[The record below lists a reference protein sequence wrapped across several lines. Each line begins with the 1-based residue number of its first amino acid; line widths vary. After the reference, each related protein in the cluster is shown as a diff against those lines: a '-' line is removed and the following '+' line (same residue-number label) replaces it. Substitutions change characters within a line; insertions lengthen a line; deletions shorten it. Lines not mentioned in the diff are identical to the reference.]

1 METTATSNATP
12 TTTPKK
18 RKDPVRF
25 TDETDAALLT
35 EVLAHSPYGA
45 ERGSKTAAW
54 GREAAA
60 MVIDVDARRCRER
73 CADILDELAARMRA
87 SERGSGLAESH
98 TELDDLLANVAELC
112 EEEEAHQEEKKQLR
126 DKRNEDDERAET
138 MRDEAMVGMKKRKV
152 RHDVLPDL
160 IAHVKARDEANR
172 SLEERKVVNE
182 EARLVI
188 DRARLEQDR
197 EERKA
202 LIDLLHCITVKVLP
216 Q

>member
-35 EVLAHSPYGA
+35 E
-45 ERGSKTAAW
+45 W
-54 GREAAA
+54 
-60 MVIDVDARRCRER
+60 RRRWSSTSTR
-73 CADILDELAARMRA
+73 CADILDEFAARMRA

-98 TELDDLLANVAELC
+98 AELDDLLANVAELR

-126 DKRNEDDERAET
+126 DKRKEDDERAET

-197 EERKA
+197 EEERKA
-202 LIDLLHCITVKVLP
+202 LIDLLHCITVKLLP

>member
-1 METTATSNATP
+1 METTATSNATL

-35 EVLAHSPYGA
+35 EVLAHNP
-45 ERGSKTAAW
+45 
-54 GREAAA
+54 
-60 MVIDVDARRCRER
+60 
-73 CADILDELAARMRA
+73 
-87 SERGSGLAESH
+87 ERGSGLAESH
-98 TELDDLLANVAELC
+98 TELDELLANVAELR
-112 EEEEAHQEEKKQLR
+112 EEEEAHQKEKKQLR
-126 DKRNEDDERAET
+126 DRRKEDDERAET
-138 MRDEAMVGMKKRKV
+138 MRDKAMVGMKKRKV

-182 EARLVI
+182 KARLVI

-197 EERKA
+197 EEMKT
-202 LIDLLHCITVKVLP
+202 LIDLLHCITVKLLP